1 MSPPLLVVSM
11 FVLLAIGAYLIGWH
25 ARGEHDGQD

>member
-1 MSPPLLVVSM
+1 MSPPLMVILI
-11 FVLLAIGAYLIGWH
+11 FVLTALGAYLIGWH